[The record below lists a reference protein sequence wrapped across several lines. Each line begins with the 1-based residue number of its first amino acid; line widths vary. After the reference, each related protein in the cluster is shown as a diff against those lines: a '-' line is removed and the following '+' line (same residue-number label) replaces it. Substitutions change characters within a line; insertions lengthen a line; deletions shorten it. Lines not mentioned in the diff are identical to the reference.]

1 MMSHRKRDMLYLAL
15 ALVLG
20 IAGYVAFRAM
30 YFAGA
35 PMPFAQEMVLVFLG
49 AVATIV
55 LTAALLNRQTELEL
69 HKEARVLVLQHKS
82 EIYMGCIEKVAEIVE
97 AERHD
102 PELIDDLRVLGHKLA
117 VVGSR
122 KVVMRFEDVLRGL
135 LSGLRDGRLS
145 GGDGEAVMQSLAN
158 MTAEM
163 RRDFLQE
170 DEPGQIAD
178 DLGLIQRNSRRMEQL
193 DDIEAPGAER

>member
-1 MMSHRKRDMLYLAL
+1 MQHRKRDMFYLAL
-15 ALVLG
+15 ALALG
-20 IAGYVAFRAM
+20 IAGYLGFRAM
-30 YFAGA
+30 YFAGE

-69 HKEARVLVLQHKS
+69 HKEARVLVLQQKS
-82 EIYMGCIEKVAEIVE
+82 DIYMSCIEKIAEIVE
-97 AERHD
+97 AERYD

-145 GGDGEAVMQSLAN
+145 GEDGEAVMGSLAN

-170 DEPGQIAD
+170 DEPEQLAD

-193 DDIEAPGAER
+193 DDIEAPGAGQ